1 MDQLSAKF
9 TGTSIRVTPGSH
21 NQGIFIN
28 IHRRGNEEYQ
38 LTHPTAHLGGL
49 IRGSLSVTVA
59 DTCFITCPKTGIKV
73 ILHYLEESWLG
84 KAQNKVVGVIYKYDP
99 DYDNTTRVKDVP
111 EEDVL
116 ARIEGSWQDQIQFT
130 PSSSSVRDFQPFDFP
145 EPHANISSTKETQL
159 LIDLNPL
166 FPTAKIVPPEKDQL
180 PNESRK
186 FWAEVTQAIVTK
198 QYSEATKLKQE
209 LEERQRD
216 KAAERESRNE
226 EWKPRFFTE
235 PLKPNGRPELTE
247 EGKLALKGL
256 QAEDYHLSESIVTG
270 A

>member
-1 MDQLSAKF
+1 MSAKF
-9 TGTSIRVTPGSH
+9 TGTSIRVSPGAH
-21 NQGIFIN
+21 NLGIFVN
-28 IHRRGNEEYQ
+28 IERRGNEEYQ
-38 LTHPTAHLGGL
+38 LTHPIAHLGGL

-59 DTCFITCPKTGIKV
+59 DTCFITCPKTEIKV

-84 KAQNKVVGVIYKYDP
+84 KAQNRVVGVIYKYDP
-99 DYDNTTRVKDVP
+99 DYDSITRAKDVP

-130 PSSSSVRDFQPFDFP
+130 PSGSSVRESQPDFP
-145 EPHANISSTKETQL
+145 KFSKLTGSTKEPQL
-159 LIDLNPL
+159 LIDLKPL
-166 FPTAKIVPPEKDQL
+166 FPVAKIVPPEKDQL

-186 FWAEVTQAIVTK
+186 FWAEVTQAIISK
-198 QYSEATKLKQE
+198 QYGQATKLKQE

-216 KAAERESRNE
+216 KAAEREARNE

-247 EGKLALKGL
+247 EGRLALKRL
-256 QAEDYHLSESIVTG
+256 QAEDFHLEESVVTG